1 MGRLKEAGG
10 VDACAAALAKQ
21 AAAEAGSVDPEE
33 TGRIK
38 RLAALLATQAEEE
51 MPAPAKVAPE
61 PEAEPQAEA
70 WYGEQEP
77 TVEGVVV
84 ETEPER

>member
-1 MGRLKEAGG
+1 
-10 VDACAAALAKQ
+10 
-21 AAAEAGSVDPEE
+21 
-33 TGRIK
+33 
-38 RLAALLATQAEEE
+38 

-70 WYGEQEP
+70 CYGEQEP
-77 TVEGVVV
+77 GAEQIVEGVVV